1 MNTLTF
7 LGLTIVAAFKFAIM
21 LILWGIFIAIGFE
34 IGKRIIV
41 KFDVH
46 QATKKVVEEMKQ
58 EGTF

>member
-1 MNTLTF
+1 MNILLF
-7 LGLTIVAAFKFAIM
+7 IGLALLAAFKFALM

-41 KFDVH
+41 KYDVH
-46 QATKKVVEEMKQ
+46 QASKKVVEEMKQ